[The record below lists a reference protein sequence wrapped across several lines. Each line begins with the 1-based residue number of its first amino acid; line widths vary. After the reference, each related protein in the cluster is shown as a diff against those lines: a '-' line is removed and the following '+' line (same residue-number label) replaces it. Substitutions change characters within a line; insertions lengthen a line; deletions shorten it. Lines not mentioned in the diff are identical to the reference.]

1 MEFKMDDENVQSI
14 VNSAINDNPVEMKN
28 AFYNAINDRIFSAI
42 EQRKQE
48 IAKNLIGYN
57 DQEDDVEEYEETA
70 ESDEETETEE

>member
-1 MEFKMDDENVQSI
+1 MEDENVQSI
-14 VNSAINDNPVEMKN
+14 VNSAINDNPVELKN

-57 DQEDDVEEYEETA
+57 EDDSEEDTDTDTEVETET
-70 ESDEETETEE
+70 ETETEE

>member
-1 MEFKMDDENVQSI
+1 MEDENVKSI
-14 VNSAINDNPVEMKN
+14 VNSAISDNPVEMKN

-57 DQEDDVEEYEETA
+57 EDDSEEDTNADADTEVETET
-70 ESDEETETEE
+70 ETETEE

>member
-1 MEFKMDDENVQSI
+1 MDDENVKSI
-14 VNSAINDNPVEMKN
+14 VNSAISDNPVEMKN

-57 DQEDDVEEYEETA
+57 EDDSEEDTDTDMEVETET
-70 ESDEETETEE
+70 ETETEE

>member
-1 MEFKMDDENVQSI
+1 MDDENVKSI

-57 DQEDDVEEYEETA
+57 DQEDDGEETV
-70 ESDEETETEE
+70 ESEEETETEE

>member
-1 MEFKMDDENVQSI
+1 MDDENVKSI

-57 DQEDDVEEYEETA
+57 DQEDDGEETV

>member
-1 MEFKMDDENVQSI
+1 MEDENVKSI
-14 VNSAINDNPVEMKN
+14 VNTAISDNPVEMKN

-57 DQEDDVEEYEETA
+57 EDDSEEDTDIDTEVETET
-70 ESDEETETEE
+70 ETETEE

>member
-57 DQEDDVEEYEETA
+57 DQEDDGEEYEETV
-70 ESDEETETEE
+70 ESDEEAETEE

>member
-1 MEFKMDDENVQSI
+1 MDDENVQSI